1 MTFFGRITRNRKR
14 KTNCMKPSYT
24 HTNRPTA
31 FALLL
36 AALMIVTQVLMASAQ
51 EGGEI

>member
-1 MTFFGRITRNRKR
+1 
-14 KTNCMKPSYT
+14 MKPSYT

-51 EGGEI
+51 EGGEFKRFL